1 MNEVNCTAAI
11 SLPKGVMRFAY
22 YTLLTV
28 VAPGY
33 PPIFSIPQ
41 MTES

>member
-1 MNEVNCTAAI
+1 MNEVNCTAPI

-22 YTLLTV
+22 YILPTV
-28 VAPGY
+28 VFPGY
-33 PPIFSIPQ
+33 PPIFPIPQ